1 MVASIG
7 LDIVEVA
14 RIEKDVE
21 QYGARFVNRILGD
34 KEMALFEQR
43 PNQTLFLAGRFAAK
57 EAVVKALGRYLSDR
71 PPLNQLQIIND
82 NSGQPRLEMPDD
94 IVAKLNGARCL
105 LSITHE
111 RNYAAAVAIFE
122 DPS

>member
-7 LDIVEVA
+7 IDIVEVA
-14 RIEKDVE
+14 RITKDVE
-21 QYGARFVNRILGD
+21 KFGSRFVKRILGD
-34 KEMALFEQR
+34 KELALFEKRKDQAM
-43 PNQTLFLAGRFAAK
+43 FLAGRFAAK

-71 PPLNQLQIIND
+71 PPLHQLQIIND
-82 NSGQPRLEMPDD
+82 DSGQPQLDLPDD
-94 IVAKLNGARCL
+94 IETKLGGAHCL

-122 DPS
+122 DQS

>member
-1 MVASIG
+1 MIASVG
-7 LDIVEVA
+7 LDIVEIA

-21 QYGARFVNRILGD
+21 RFGMRFVERILGPRELD
-34 KEMALFEQR
+34 LYEKR
-43 PNQTLFLAGRFAAK
+43 KDQTLFLSGRFAAK
-57 EAVVKALGRYLSDR
+57 EAVVKALGRYLTDR
-71 PPLNQLQIIND
+71 PPIQALQIIND
-82 NSGQPRLEMPDD
+82 DTGQPRLELPDD
-94 IVAKLNGARCL
+94 VEAKLNGARCL

>member
-1 MVASIG
+1 MIASVGI
-7 LDIVEVA
+7 DIVEVA

-21 QYGARFVNRILGD
+21 RFGTRFVERILGD
-34 KEMALFEQR
+34 KELALFEKRQD
-43 PNQTLFLAGRFAAK
+43 QALYLAGRFAAK

-71 PPLNQLQIIND
+71 PPLHQLQIIND
-82 NSGQPRLEMPDD
+82 NSGQPRLELPDD
-94 IVAKLNGARCL
+94 VESKLNGASCL

-122 DPS
+122 EPS

>member
-1 MVASIG
+1 MIASVG

-14 RIEKDVE
+14 RIEKDIKRF
-21 QYGARFVNRILGD
+21 GPRFVERILG
-34 KEMALFEQR
+34 ERELALFEKRQDK
-43 PNQTLFLAGRFAAK
+43 TLYLAGRFAAK

-71 PPLNQLQIIND
+71 PPLSQLQIIND
-82 NSGQPRLEMPDD
+82 DTGQPRLELPEE
-94 IVAKLNGARCL
+94 IAAQLKGARCL

-122 DPS
+122 DPE

>member
-1 MVASIG
+1 MIASIG
-7 LDIVEVA
+7 LDIVEIA
-14 RIEKDVE
+14 RIAKDVDRF
-21 QYGARFVNRILGD
+21 GTRFVERILGR
-34 KEMALFEQR
+34 KELVLFEKR
-43 PNQTLFLAGRFAAK
+43 KDQTLFLAGRFAAK

-82 NSGQPRLEMPDD
+82 DSGQPRLELPDD
-94 IVAKLNGARCL
+94 IEVALKGARCL

-122 DPS
+122 DPA